1 MIPIYRDRLRLDV
14 MVTNTFAAILALRP
28 DHPEALKAL
37 AERHEAHGR
46 WADLIDVLGR
56 QAGVS
61 DDPEEKVRLYHR
73 IAALWSEKLAKQQN
87 AVGALEKILEI
98 DPAEETARRRLKEI
112 YTRGRS
118 WRPLLELMRREL
130 RLLPQAQHGGH
141 LATMAEIASD
151 RLSAPREA
159 IGLWN
164 EVLELAPREPTA
176 LAALAKLYE
185 KEGRWAPLVEVLG
198 RQATALGE
206 DTSQGC
212 ELLEKRGL
220 ILLEKLGA
228 TAAAEATLRKVHAG
242 GAGEPAGAAG
252 AAGDPRQ
259 HRRLRGAGG
268 PVRQARRLGRAVRGA
283 DLGGGTGPRRGLA
296 GAPADPGGGRRRGR
310 PEAARTGGE
319 GLREDPRHPAAQPP
333 ERLDA
338 DAAVPGDRALGPSAV
353 SLRDRSRGSR
363 RARPAW
369 TPTRRR

>member
-176 LAALAKLYE
+176 LAALARLYE
-185 KEGRWAPLVEVLG
+185 KEGRWAAPG
-198 RQATALGE
+198 
-206 DTSQGC
+206 
-212 ELLEKRGL
+212 
-220 ILLEKLGA
+220 
-228 TAAAEATLRKVHAG
+228 
-242 GAGEPAGAAG
+242 
-252 AAGDPRQ
+252 
-259 HRRLRGAGG
+259 RGAG
-268 PVRQARRLGRAVRGA
+268 P
-283 DLGGGTGPRRGLA
+283 
-296 GAPADPGGGRRRGR
+296 
-310 PEAARTGGE
+310 
-319 GLREDPRHPAAQPP
+319 
-333 ERLDA
+333 
-338 DAAVPGDRALGPSAV
+338 PGDRAG
-353 SLRDRSRGSR
+353 
-363 RARPAW
+363 
-369 TPTRRR
+369 